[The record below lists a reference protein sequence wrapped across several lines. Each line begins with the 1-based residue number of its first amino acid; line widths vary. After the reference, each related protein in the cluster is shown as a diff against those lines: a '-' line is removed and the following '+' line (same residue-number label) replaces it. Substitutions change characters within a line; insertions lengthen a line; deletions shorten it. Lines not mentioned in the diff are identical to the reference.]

1 MNKYLD
7 MIIIDESERLNA
19 TVLEMMRDRF
29 DLTNIVLILIGMPGM
44 ERKFS
49 RFPQLYSRVGFA
61 HEYRPLAEEELVF
74 VLERCWAQL
83 GQTLDADDFTDAQAI
98 AAIARITR
106 GNFRLVD
113 RLFTQ
118 MQRVMKINEG
128 GRILKREEP
137 L

>member
-1 MNKYLD
+1 

-61 HEYRPLAEEELVF
+61 HEYRSLAEEELVF